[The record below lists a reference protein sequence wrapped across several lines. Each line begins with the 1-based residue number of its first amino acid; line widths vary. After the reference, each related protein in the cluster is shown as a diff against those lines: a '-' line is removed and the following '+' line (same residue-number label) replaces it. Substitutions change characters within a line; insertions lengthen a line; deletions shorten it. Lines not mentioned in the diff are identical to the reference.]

1 MDSVIYIHGKGGNA
15 DEAEFLKPL
24 FNEFCVVGF
33 DYKSQTPW
41 EAKDE
46 FPTFFDG
53 VCKKIDHVIL
63 VANSIGAYFSMSAL
77 PGKKIDKAFFIS
89 PIVDMEGLILGMMSS
104 VGITEDELRIKKEIR
119 TPFGE
124 TL

>member
-1 MDSVIYIHGKGGNA
+1 MTHRRMQTTPFRVKGLKSSRFWYIMKEKHKGTVKSQMDSVIYIHGKGGNA

-63 VANSIGAYFSMSAL
+63 VANSVLLCVWG
-77 PGKKIDKAFFIS
+77 
-89 PIVDMEGLILGMMSS
+89 
-104 VGITEDELRIKKEIR
+104 
-119 TPFGE
+119 
-124 TL
+124 